1 MTEFVVNES
10 PPLPFI
16 RRFPEGTRE
25 YDSESWLTVA
35 GYARLHLITEEDVL
49 DAGAS
54 LVVVVGVR
62 YKLFNVGENLRV
74 YLG

>member
-25 YDSESWLTVA
+25 YDSESRLTVS
-35 GYARLHLITEEDVL
+35 GYASLHLIAEDDVL
-49 DAGAS
+49 DTGAS
-54 LVVVVGVR
+54 LVIVVGVC
-62 YKLFNVGENLRV
+62 YELFNVGENLRV
-74 YLG
+74 YLW